1 MKTESVLL
9 IQQEELKGA
18 IDISWNIAPDVKT
31 VYTNRDALI
40 QAILIQ
46 LIHTVGVLL
55 GCENARIDI
64 RVVRTDA
71 HIECIFADNRTVQNV
86 HCRRLVNGGY
96 DRCLRG
102 KGPFCHRGGFRRY
115 GRIMWP
121 KDR

>member
-1 MKTESVLL
+1 
-9 IQQEELKGA
+9 
-18 IDISWNIAPDVKT
+18 VKT

-71 HIECIFADNRTVQNV
+71 HIECIFADNRTTTVCIGNVPERSELFSMQQETLELYMCREILSQLNGTLSITQAGTTGKIITLTLPEHKQNES
-86 HCRRLVNGGY
+86 
-96 DRCLRG
+96 
-102 KGPFCHRGGFRRY
+102 
-115 GRIMWP
+115 
-121 KDR
+121 